1 MTTDDQMEF
10 KADDL
15 DTPTEAD
22 LKQCYGSKYLGAADI
37 GDKKIRA
44 KILKIRKEVLQQQ
57 GGAQRPK
64 FVIYFANLEKPM
76 VLNST
81 NTAVLVNALGRPP
94 ELGWGR
100 VRHLLSANTIPG
112 PADYGSA
119 AGCYRRRRR
128 SRDRRSWRRS
138 RRQRTSRRP
147 VTPMIP
153 AHSPTIAVSKR
164 RRNRPRCDGLSR
176 QPRRGPSLRYRIAH
190 RERK

>member
-22 LKQCYGSKYLGAADI
+22 LEQCYGSKYLGAADI

-94 ELGWGR
+94 ANWVGVECGIFCQPTQYQGR
-100 VRHLLSANTIPG
+100 PTMGLRLRVLSPPAKKPG
-112 PADYGSA
+112 PTKLAAKPAAADEPPPSDPDDPGAFPDDRGFEEA
-119 AGCYRRRRR
+119 A
-128 SRDRRSWRRS
+128 
-138 RRQRTSRRP
+138 
-147 VTPMIP
+147 
-153 AHSPTIAVSKR
+153 
-164 RRNRPRCDGLSR
+164 
-176 QPRRGPSLRYRIAH
+176 
-190 RERK
+190 E